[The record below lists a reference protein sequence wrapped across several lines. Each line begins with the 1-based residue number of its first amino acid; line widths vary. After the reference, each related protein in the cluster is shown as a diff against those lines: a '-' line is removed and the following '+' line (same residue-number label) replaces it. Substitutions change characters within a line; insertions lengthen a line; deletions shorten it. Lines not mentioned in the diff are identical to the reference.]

1 MGVCESLNPRSY
13 LRLPVYDM
21 TSVDQYWCAIF
32 CGIAFVL
39 VFFCMEETKFN
50 RTVYLEGQS
59 ASITPDKANL
69 AEVDRNNDQKDLNN
83 AEADLEA
90 SPTNTTQNTTRINTN
105 MTKKPFIAKLK
116 PMESTGFHQQN
127 RVLRL
132 MLEPFQLLRY
142 PIIVYAGLLYGCN
155 IVWLTFLN
163 ATESMVLSDR
173 PYNMSTSMVGLTF
186 IAPLVGTSLA

>member
-1 MGVCESLNPRSY
+1 
-13 LRLPVYDM
+13 
-21 TSVDQYWCAIF
+21 
-32 CGIAFVL
+32 
-39 VFFCMEETKFN
+39 MEETKFN
-50 RTVYLEGQS
+50 RTVYLGGRSASGAFDKEDQDRSDTKIGQS
-59 ASITPDKANL
+59 SLHDAMER
-69 AEVDRNNDQKDLNN
+69 AEGSATKM
-83 AEADLEA
+83 
-90 SPTNTTQNTTRINTN
+90 TQNAGEISPN
-105 MTKKPFIAKLK
+105 MSKKSFPAKLK
-116 PMESTGFHQQN
+116 PIERTGFYQKN

-132 MLEPFQLLRY
+132 MLEPFQLLGY